1 MSSQSESGQS
11 SSSSSL
17 YTLPEQGTSYDQV
30 IGEVK
35 KLRAAM
41 TEGQRGKLA
50 STTFQGQE
58 EMQKVLHDA
67 FVEFMDWNG
76 LFTFQEASAAKMEND
91 VIDICV
97 DIMSGGEE
105 GRGNITSGGTE
116 SNYNALHAM
125 RKWARESKPGI
136 TEPEIVAPYSTHSTV
151 HKTAKYLDI
160 KVVTVPQ
167 LDDLSVDL
175 EGIRD
180 AIGPNTIGIVGS
192 APNWPY
198 GTVDPIEAFGQ
209 MAIEFDLWL
218 HVDACVGGYILPFF
232 RELGVD
238 VPRYDFS
245 VPGVHSISADLHKY
259 GYAPKPCSSVLWRSQ
274 REQGYHY
281 MPITEWAC
289 GLYLSQGFVGSRTM
303 GPVAGIWA
311 LMHYWGREGYLEN
324 ARRILHVKNS
334 IINKCA
340 EIEGLT
346 TWRTD
351 GPLLMIAAEGF
362 NVELVVGG
370 MEERG
375 WRLLG
380 VNNPPAIH
388 LTLDVMEED
397 YLQKFLSDL
406 EEVVAAIKRGDITQE
421 GMLSYGGIGA
431 AETAPKWLLS
441 AVEIFEKQ
449 ADH

>member
-1 MSSQSESGQS
+1 MKIDTETQKKAQAPLYHMPAQGRSYEDVISEVRELKQ
-11 SSSSSL
+11 
-17 YTLPEQGTSYDQV
+17 
-30 IGEVK
+30 
-35 KLRAAM
+35 AM
-41 TEGQRGKLA
+41 TSGQRGKLA

-67 FVEFMDWNG
+67 FTEFMDWNG
-76 LFTFQEASAAKMEND
+76 LFSFQEASAARMENE
-91 VIDICV
+91 VLDICV
-97 DIMSGGEE
+97 DTMNGGEQ
-105 GRGNITSGGTE
+105 GRANLTVGGTE
-116 SNYNALHAM
+116 SNFSGLQAM
-125 RKWARESKPGI
+125 RKWARENRSGI
-136 TEPEIVAPYSTHSTV
+136 TAPEIVAPYSTHSTV
-151 HKTAKYLDI
+151 HKTAKYLDL

-167 LDDLSVDL
+167 KEDLSADL
-175 EGIRD
+175 EGIAA

-198 GTVDPIEAFGQ
+198 GTVDPIEEFGQ
-209 MAIEFDLWL
+209 LSIEHNLWL

-232 RELGVD
+232 RELGVEM
-238 VPRYDFS
+238 PRYDFT
-245 VPGVHSISADLHKY
+245 VPGVRSISADLHKY
-259 GYAPKPCSSVLWRSQ
+259 GYAPKPCSTILWRSQ
-274 REQGYHY
+274 EEQQYHY
-281 MPITEWAC
+281 MPIDEWAC

-324 ARRILHVKNS
+324 ARRVLHVKES

-346 TWRTD
+346 TWKTD
-351 GPLLMIAAEGF
+351 GPLLMIASEGF
-362 NVELVVGG
+362 NIELVVGG

-397 YLQKFLSDL
+397 YLQRFLRDL
-406 EEVVAAIKRGDITQE
+406 EEITADIHAGKLTSE
-421 GMLSYGGIGA
+421 GQLSYGGVGDKA
-431 AETAPKWLLS
+431 TAPKWLLS
-441 AVEIFEKQ
+441 AVEIMEKR
-449 ADH
+449 ASK